1 MPPRRVLSISAN
13 AGLLITRND
22 ILAVAGYSVASPRHP
37 EDAALLFST
46 AHFNAVLIG
55 DSVAPPVRV
64 SIIRQLR
71 ELGPG
76 VPIIYV
82 YADVTRSTEALADEC
97 VNVSGDPE
105 PLVNAIEA
113 HIKRSLLQAAA

>member
-13 AGLLITRND
+13 PGLLITRND
-22 ILAVAGYSVASPRHP
+22 LLAVAGYSVSSPRQP
-37 EDAALLFST
+37 EGAALLFST

-55 DSVAPPVRV
+55 DSVPPPVRAD
-64 SIIRQLR
+64 IIQQLR
-71 ELGPG
+71 ELRAD

-97 VNVSGDPE
+97 VDVSGSPE
-105 PLVNAIEA
+105 PLIKAIEA
-113 HIKRSLLQAAA
+113 HIKRSLTQSAA